1 MSNFYI
7 KFKTN
12 TTFSKITI
20 RTSILTYKINTQN
33 YRDIDNRQSIN
44 PVAFKI
50 LSKSSTSFGILGKV
64 ILLFTQIIKDGTYI
78 MLLSSLNFLSS
89 LSLSV
94 LVESK

>member
-1 MSNFYI
+1 MSNFYKKLNQVGLLGI
-7 KFKTN
+7 
-12 TTFSKITI
+12 
-20 RTSILTYKINTQN
+20 
-33 YRDIDNRQSIN
+33 IDGRYSIN

-50 LSKSSTSFGILGKV
+50 LSKSSTSSGILGKV
-64 ILLFTQIIKDGTYI
+64 IFLFTQIINDGTYI

>member
-50 LSKSSTSFGILGKV
+50 LSKSSALSGILGKV
-64 ILLFTQIIKDGTYI
+64 IFLSTQTIKDSTYI
-78 MLLSSLNFLSS
+78 MFLSSLNFLSS